1 MAGKNDG
8 KIRCSF
14 CGKTQDQV
22 NRLISGPNGAFIC
35 DECIDAFP
43 KKARKKNG
51 GLKARR
57 TRSPFF
63 CCTAV
68 QKKLPAAGFHADA
81 IKGEK
86 FYELYCSVSKISSF
100 HL

>member
-35 DECIDAFP
+35 YVPRFLR
-43 KKARKKNG
+43 KKA
-51 GLKARR
+51 
-57 TRSPFF
+57 
-63 CCTAV
+63 
-68 QKKLPAAGFHADA
+68 
-81 IKGEK
+81 
-86 FYELYCSVSKISSF
+86 
-100 HL
+100 

>member
-1 MAGKNDG
+1 MLIFFYIIIPPLFLMVYKKPLHLPRTKLATMLPLMA
-8 KIRCSF
+8 F
-14 CGKTQDQV
+14 Y
-22 NRLISGPNGAFIC
+22 
-35 DECIDAFP
+35 P

-51 GLKARR
+51 GLKART

-86 FYELYCSVSKISSF
+86 FYELYCSVPKIPSF

>member
-35 DECIDAFP
+35 DECIDICAEILEEEGVEGHEDKSSAKDDINLVHSINFLV
-43 KKARKKNG
+43 
-51 GLKARR
+51 LKCQHP
-57 TRSPFF
+57 S
-63 CCTAV
+63 
-68 QKKLPAAGFHADA
+68 
-81 IKGEK
+81 KGNAK
-86 FYELYCSVSKISSF
+86 YY
-100 HL
+100 

>member
-1 MAGKNDG
+1 MHRKSC
-8 KIRCSF
+8 R
-14 CGKTQDQV
+14 Q
-22 NRLISGPNGAFIC
+22 NGWESASA
-35 DECIDAFP
+35 IDAFP

-51 GLKARR
+51 GLKART

-68 QKKLPAAGFHADA
+68 EKKLPAAGYHADA

-86 FYELYCSVSKISSF
+86 FYELYCSVPKIPSF

>member
-35 DECIDAFP
+35 DECIDICAEILEEEGVEGHED
-43 KKARKKNG
+43 KSSAKDDII
-51 GLKARR
+51 LLLRR
-57 TRSPFF
+57 SLRHFWM
-63 CCTAV
+63 
-68 QKKLPAAGFHADA
+68 
-81 IKGEK
+81 IM
-86 FYELYCSVSKISSF
+86 
-100 HL
+100 